1 MNTRTETL
9 LEELQSKLYEI
20 QSIVEDARGEIE
32 TAEGQI
38 SAANQTLEEVEGL
51 IDDGIICDLISEYC
65 DEEFEAEEEKKE
77 KNKK

>member
-1 MNTRTETL
+1 MNLRTETL
-9 LEELQSKLYEI
+9 LEELQTKLYEI
-20 QSIVEDARGEIE
+20 HGIVEDARGLTEN
-32 TAEGQI
+32 AEGQI
-38 SAANQTLEEVEGL
+38 SCANQTLEEVERL